1 MLYALAHFLRD
12 HCPFIWDL
20 VDVLNSFLFSLR
32 YGNKLKKIK
41 EVLTRIDSP
50 YVILPLSECQA
61 SDLAAFFDAQ
71 PQEAFD
77 YFHPHGFD
85 EKSLKKLQSYSAFLA
100 YVVKDNEKIVG
111 YFFMRSFFHG
121 KTFIGRIV
129 DCNYRGK
136 GIAKMM
142 NRVTFEI
149 AQLIS
154 LRVFQTIST
163 KNISSLRSA
172 QAENE
177 LRIIET
183 LPNGDLYVENLPKK
197 KI

>member
-32 YGNKLKKIK
+32 YGNRLKKIK
-41 EVLTRIDSP
+41 GVLTGVDSL
-50 YVILPLSECQA
+50 YVISPISECRA
-61 SDLAAFFDAQ
+61 SDLAVFFDAQ
-71 PQEAFD
+71 PQEAFT

-85 EKSLKKLQSYSAFLA
+85 EESLKKLQGYSAFLA
-100 YVVKDNEKIVG
+100 YVVKENEKIVG

-121 KTFIGRIV
+121 KTFIGRMV
-129 DCNYRGK
+129 DYNFRGK

-142 NRVTFEI
+142 NRVTFDI
-149 AQLIS
+149 AQLIG
-154 LRVFQTIST
+154 LRVFQTISI

-183 LPNGDLYVENLPKK
+183 LPNGDLYVENLPKRK
-197 KI
+197 

>member
-20 VDVLNSFLFSLR
+20 VDTLNSFLFSLR

-41 EVLTRIDSP
+41 GILTSVDSL
-50 YVILPLSECQA
+50 YVISPISECRV
-61 SDLAAFFDAQ
+61 SDLVAFFDAQ
-71 PQEAFD
+71 PQEAFT

-85 EKSLKKLQSYSAFLA
+85 EKSLKKLQGYRAFLA
-100 YVVKDNEKIVG
+100 YAIKDDEKIIG

-129 DCNYRGK
+129 DCNFRGK

-142 NRVTFEI
+142 NRITFDI
-149 AQLIS
+149 AQLIG
-154 LRVFQTIST
+154 LRVFQTISP
-163 KNISSLRSA
+163 KNVSSLRSA

-177 LRIIET
+177 LRIIEI

-197 KI
+197 

>member
-1 MLYALAHFLRD
+1 MLYVLAHFLRD

-20 VDVLNSFLFSLR
+20 IDVLNSFLFSLR

-41 EVLTRIDSP
+41 RVLTGVDSP
-50 YVILPLSECQA
+50 YVVLPISECQT

-71 PQEAFD
+71 PQEVFN
-77 YFHPHGFD
+77 YFRPHGFD
-85 EKSLKKLQSYSAFLA
+85 IRNLKKLQGYSAFLA
-100 YVVKDNEKIVG
+100 YVVKSDEKIVG
-111 YFFMRSFFHG
+111 YFFMRCFFHG

-129 DCNYRGK
+129 DYNFRGK

-142 NRVTFEI
+142 NRVTFDI
-149 AQLIS
+149 AQLMG
-154 LRVFQTIST
+154 LRVFQTISL

-177 LRIIET
+177 LRVIKT

-197 KI
+197 K

>member
-32 YGNKLKKIK
+32 YGNKLKEIK
-41 EVLTRIDSP
+41 EVLKRVDSP
-50 YVILPLSECQA
+50 YVILPLSECQV
-61 SDLAAFFDAQ
+61 SDLAAFFDTQ
-71 PQEAFD
+71 PQEAFA
-77 YFHPHGFD
+77 YFRPHGFD

-100 YVVKDNEKIVG
+100 YVIKDDEKIIG

-129 DCNYRGK
+129 DYNFRGK
-136 GIAKMM
+136 GIAKIM
-142 NRVTFEI
+142 NRITFEI
-149 AQLIS
+149 AQLIG

-163 KNISSLRSA
+163 KNISSLMSA

-177 LRIIET
+177 LRVIKT

-197 KI
+197 N

>member
-41 EVLTRIDSP
+41 EVLTRVDSP
-50 YVILPLSECQA
+50 YAILPLSECQA

-77 YFHPHGFD
+77 YFRPHGFD

-129 DCNYRGK
+129 DYSYRGK

-149 AQLIS
+149 AQLIG

-197 KI
+197 KT